1 MTKEITWNN
10 VKETTFAENDY
21 FLVLVFKENHV
32 FIEEKIPSV
41 KVIRVEKEPNGVDKN
56 GIGYLVVL
64 PRLVFIDEECENRN
78 ENLRWP
84 LQILLLHNMGTVV
97 N

>member
-21 FLVLVFKENHV
+21 FLDLVFKENHV
-32 FIEEKIPSV
+32 FIEE
-41 KVIRVEKEPNGVDKN
+41 N
-56 GIGYLVVL
+56 GIGNLVVL

-84 LQILLLHNMGTVV
+84 LQILLLHNMGNIV

>member
-21 FLVLVFKENHV
+21 CLVLVFKENHV

-84 LQILLLHNMGTVV
+84 LQILLLHNMGIVV